1 MAGIAFND
9 MTDKIKTL
17 PSGLQYSRDFSEYDG
32 SVVMYNAKTVER
44 YRQLQQEKSEQD
56 CYKFDCFFAFSN
68 AQFAEGLKKIRPLK
82 EGEKLV
88 CVGAGMYGTR
98 DGVDKFFASYH
109 EIDNRIKQ
117 ECDPQEVYFYEYN
130 NHESMISWDG
140 DAEPFKII
148 TRIWGKEVAASI
160 VRLP

>member
-1 MAGIAFND
+1 
-9 MTDKIKTL
+9 MTENNIKTL

-32 SVVMYNAKTVER
+32 CVVMHNAKTINR
-44 YRQLQQEKSEQD
+44 YRELQEEKSKQD
-56 CYKFDCFFAFSN
+56 CYRYDCFFAFSN
-68 AQFAEGLKKIRPLK
+68 QQFAEGLKKIRPLK

-88 CVGAGMYGTR
+88 SVGAGMYGTR
-98 DGVDKFFASYH
+98 DGVDKFFAAYD
-109 EIDNRIKQ
+109 EIDKRIKQ

-148 TRIWGKEVAASI
+148 RRIWGDETAAKI
-160 VRLP
+160 VRLS

>member
-1 MAGIAFND
+1 